1 MTGAQDRKLD
11 GVLVIDKPAGLT
23 SHDVVARVRRAI
35 GIRRVGH
42 LGTLDPMATGVLPL
56 VVGKATR
63 LAALLSPGRKTYDG
77 LIRLGVVTDT
87 YDMTGTVTAD
97 RREEMAAG
105 APAPPSADAVARAAE
120 AFSGTFLQHPPPYSA
135 KRIKGVRAYR
145 LARRNRPVVPD
156 PVEVTVHVLNI
167 VAVTTTHVRCRVT
180 CDPGFYMRA
189 LAHDLGAALGCG
201 ACLEA
206 LRRERN
212 GTFGLNDAIALDQL
226 ERPDADITG
235 GLIPIGDLLPE
246 APRLTLTPHGATRA
260 CHGNDLTAA
269 DVVSS
274 DRAWTDTPLPEGEAL
289 ARLYDGDG
297 RLLAIA
303 RSDAARILHP
313 TIVVV

>member
-1 MTGAQDRKLD
+1 MTGPQGQALD
-11 GVLVIDKPAGLT
+11 GVLVIDKPTGLT
-23 SHDVVARVRRAI
+23 SHDVVARVRRTA

-63 LAALLSPGRKTYDG
+63 LASLLSPGRKTYDG

-87 YDMTGTVTAD
+87 YDMTGAVTDD
-97 RREEMAAG
+97 RREGMAAG
-105 APAPPSADAVARAAE
+105 DPPPRSEDAVARAAQ
-120 AFSGTFLQHPPPYSA
+120 AFSGTFLQRPPPYSA

-145 LARRNRPVVPD
+145 LARRNRPVAPD
-156 PVEVTVHVLNI
+156 PVEVTVHTLDI
-167 VAVTTTHVRCRVT
+167 LAVTPTQVRCRVT

-189 LAHDLGAALGCG
+189 LAHDLGVALGCG

-212 GTFGLNDAIALDQL
+212 GAFGLDDAIPLDQL
-226 ERPDADITG
+226 DRPDVDVAG
-235 GLIPIGDLLPE
+235 RLIPIGDLLPE
-246 APRLTLTPHGATRA
+246 APRLTLTPHGVTRA
-260 CHGNDLTAA
+260 RHGNDLTAA

-274 DRAWTDTPLPEGEAL
+274 DRAWTDTPLPEGRAL
-289 ARLYDGDG
+289 ARLYDADG
-297 RLLAIA
+297 RFLAVA

>member
-1 MTGAQDRKLD
+1 MTTAEGQATD
-11 GVLVIDKPAGLT
+11 GVLVIDKPSGLT
-23 SHDVVARVRRAI
+23 SHDVVARVRRAL

-56 VVGKATR
+56 VIGKATR
-63 LAALLSPGRKTYDG
+63 LASLLSPGRKTYDG

-87 YDMTGTVTAD
+87 YDMTGTITGD
-97 RREEMAAG
+97 RREQMADG
-105 APAPPSADAVARAAE
+105 DPAPPSAETIARAVE
-120 AFSGTFLQHPPPYSA
+120 AFGGTFLQQPPPYSA

-145 LARRNRPVVPD
+145 LARRNRPVAPEA
-156 PVEVTVHVLNI
+156 VEVTVHALDLVE
-167 VAVTTTHVRCRVT
+167 VTPTHVRCRVI

-212 GTFGLNDAIALDQL
+212 GTFDLAQAIPFEEL
-226 ERPDADITG
+226 EQPAAAVAERM
-235 GLIPIGDLLPE
+235 IPIGDLLPD
-246 APRLTLTPHGATRA
+246 APRLVLTPHGATRA

-274 DRAWTDTPLPEGEAL
+274 DRAWIGTPLPEGQGL
-289 ARLYDGDG
+289 ARLYDGNG
-297 RLLAIA
+297 SLLAIA